1 MQEEF
6 YSSLIF
12 VILYYIFIITIH
24 YLYLYYTG
32 CTRLGK
38 MKILIKGSKI
48 SKKLI
53 WGNVLKCFLKKLRAS
68 KYGDWNQVNFG
79 ILSLPIYKIVTN
91 IFLIISNGRRGG
103 GKTHNSYFPFF
114 SNFLTFQ
121 KFTICITY

>member
-1 MQEEF
+1 
-6 YSSLIF
+6 
-12 VILYYIFIITIH
+12 
-24 YLYLYYTG
+24 
-32 CTRLGK
+32 

-103 GKTHNSYFPFF
+103 GVKLTTPIFLFSVTFWPFRNSPFV
-114 SNFLTFQ
+114 
-121 KFTICITY
+121 